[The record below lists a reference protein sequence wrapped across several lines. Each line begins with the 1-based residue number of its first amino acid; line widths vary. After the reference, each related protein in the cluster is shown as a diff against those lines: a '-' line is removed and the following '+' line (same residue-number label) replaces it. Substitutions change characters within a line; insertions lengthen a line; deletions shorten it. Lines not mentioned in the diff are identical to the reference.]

1 MKARDVLD
9 LLLLAA
15 VWGASFIFMRRAAPE
30 FGPVPLVAVRVTIAA
45 AFLMAIVLLHG
56 RTAELRAQP
65 GALLVVGILNSA
77 LPFALIGFAVLHIS
91 GGHAALL
98 NASTPLWGA
107 LVAWLWFGD
116 KLNTSRVFGLLLGLV
131 GVAVLSG
138 GRGGGAADTSLPAV
152 VAMLLATL
160 SYGVSASYTRRYLS
174 QLPAL
179 TIATGSMLGASASLL
194 IPAWLLWPTGEISF
208 MAWASAAIMGVVST
222 GIAYII
228 YFRLVA
234 SIGPARAIAV
244 TFLVPAFGMLWGA
257 LFMDE
262 TVTLRMLAGG
272 GVILLG
278 TALSTGL
285 LMLPLRRRN
294 PPGSSADG

>member
-1 MKARDVLD
+1 MRARDVIH
-9 LLLLAA
+9 LLVLAA

-30 FGPVPLVAVRVTIAA
+30 FGPVPLVAVRVGIAA
-45 AFLMAIVLLHG
+45 AFLLAIMTLRG
-56 RTAELRAQP
+56 RTTELRTQP
-65 GALLVVGILNSA
+65 LALLVVGILNSA

-116 KLNTSRVFGLLLGLV
+116 RLNRSRVCGLLLGLA

-138 GRGGGAADTSLPAV
+138 GRGGGAGETSLLAV
-152 VAMLLATL
+152 AAMLLATL

-179 TIATGSMLGASASLL
+179 TIATGSMLGATASLL
-194 IPAWLLWPTGEISF
+194 VPAWLLWPSGAISVT
-208 MAWASAAIMGVVST
+208 AWASAAVMGIVST

-244 TFLVPAFGMLWGA
+244 TFLVPAFGMLWGT

-285 LMLPLRRRN
+285 LAFPRGRA
-294 PPGSSADG
+294 SAE

>member
-1 MKARDVLD
+1 MRIRDVVD

-30 FGPVPLVAVRVTIAA
+30 FGPVPLVAVRVGIAA
-45 AFLMAIVLLHG
+45 AFLLTIMMLRG

-65 GALLVVGILNSA
+65 LALLMVGILNSA

-116 KLNTSRVFGLLLGLV
+116 RLNASRVCGLLLGLAGV
-131 GVAVLSG
+131 GVLSG
-138 GRGGGAADTSLPAV
+138 GSGNSGASSLPAV
-152 VAMLLATL
+152 AAMLLATL

-179 TIATGSMLGASASLL
+179 TIASGSMLGATASLI
-194 IPAWLLWPTGEISF
+194 IPAWLLWPAGDVSLT
-208 MAWASAAIMGVVST
+208 AWASAAIMGVVST

-285 LMLPLRRRN
+285 LAFPRRRV
-294 PPGSSADG
+294 GSG

>member
-1 MKARDVLD
+1 MRARDVIH
-9 LLLLAA
+9 LLVLAA

-30 FGPVPLVAVRVTIAA
+30 FGPVPLVAVRVGIAA
-45 AFLMAIVLLHG
+45 AFLLAIMTLRG
-56 RTAELRAQP
+56 RTTELRTQP
-65 GALLVVGILNSA
+65 LALLVVGILNSA

-116 KLNTSRVFGLLLGLV
+116 RLNRSRVCGLLLGLA

-138 GRGGGAADTSLPAV
+138 GRGGGAGETSLLAV
-152 VAMLLATL
+152 AAMLLATL

-179 TIATGSMLGASASLL
+179 TIATGSMLGATASLL
-194 IPAWLLWPTGEISF
+194 VPAWLLWPSGAISVT
-208 MAWASAAIMGVVST
+208 AWASAAVMGIVST

-244 TFLVPAFGMLWGA
+244 TFLVPAFGMLWGT

-285 LMLPLRRRN
+285 LAFPRGRAR
-294 PPGSSADG
+294 AE